1 MDKSSRGITACLNLC
16 CAGFRRSLPRLG
28 RSRSILHRSPGTSLA
43 LRTGD
48 RQGRAATARSSL
60 LGGSGC
66 SHGATSPGTGSTG
79 ELTATTWVSG
89 TWARG
94 TWWGGRSS
102 VSCRRNPLEAPSRAG
117 GGLILPRSPAR
128 GGDSSPYTRQ
138 DRRSPFAPPLPPQ
151 MTWTGSWESSRR
163 ISSRHRPKPT
173 AAERG
178 EGSEQ
183 AGAAPAA
190 GRVPVPPCL
199 RCVCFGAG
207 EPRGTLRGRVPGGN
221 PSVPPIRC

>member
-1 MDKSSRGITACLNLC
+1 MSE
-16 CAGFRRSLPRLG
+16 
-28 RSRSILHRSPGTSLA
+28 
-43 LRTGD
+43 
-48 RQGRAATARSSL
+48 SL
-60 LGGSGC
+60 LCGVSQVPAPAGSLQEHPAPIPRDLPCPADWGP
-66 SHGATSPGTGSTG
+66 PGTGSHGPQQPPGGLWLQPRSHEPGHG
-79 ELTATTWVSG
+79 EHGGADGYDMGEGDVG
-89 TWARG
+89 EG
-94 TWWGGRSS
+94 DVGGGRSS

-151 MTWTGSWESSRR
+151 MTWTGSWESSPR
-163 ISSRHRPKPT
+163 ISSRRRPKPT

-221 PSVPPIRC
+221 PSVPPTRC